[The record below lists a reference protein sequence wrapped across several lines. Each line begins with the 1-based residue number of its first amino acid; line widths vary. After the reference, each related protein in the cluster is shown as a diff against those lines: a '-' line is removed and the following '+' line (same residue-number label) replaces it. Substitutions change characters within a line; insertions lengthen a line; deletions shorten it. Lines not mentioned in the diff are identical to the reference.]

1 MFGTGRDRAVM
12 DTSVTQ
18 CRVRQCSSCLGETEF
33 FCIPCLCD
41 LCLECK
47 ENHANNLN
55 TFDHNVVIFCEKF
68 KYISKKN
75 NDAKNTDREH
85 EINNTD
91 EESANSSNY
100 TKYDNVLSDDTYLKN
115 RREQLREI
123 IRNITQALFYRCVLL
138 KAMTYDVK
146 TCQKEWAYCESK
158 ISSLKSSIDKLHL
171 CKKYFPHRCLKQ
183 KVKQN
188 LFIAKIQILENK
200 LEKSSYSPLYFLSL
214 IKKTRIPE
222 KQDNKD
228 CTKHSNIF
236 LNKSLFKGEI
246 VVLLSKFK
254 RNDREIR
261 DVGNEHLIKCMI
273 VPELHKS
280 LTVTGLEGCDHIS
293 YATQDR
299 LWVSHKNLLM
309 LASTEDRIVY
319 HITDLCKNTYT
330 GGIHAVNSRHDI
342 IYVDKY
348 KNVNK
353 ISNDLITKTVLIKQN
368 GTAWKSQCVYCSPCT
383 DDLLI
388 GMYKDD
394 PMTGKIE
401 RYNQNGK
408 LTQTMQ
414 LRCNG
419 KGLYSL
425 PCYVTENNNGDVIV
439 SDTRNCVVVVTTR
452 RGLYRFSYTG
462 HLPGSKLSPQG
473 IATDVLS
480 QILVCDNITYTI
492 QVLSQ
497 IGEFLAHLLIRPS
510 GIFKPCS
517 ISYDF
522 KTHRLWVGSDDTNRV
537 CAYKYRPRQEAL
549 ISKSQSIYLVIL

>member
-1 MFGTGRDRAVM
+1 M
-12 DTSVTQ
+12 
-18 CRVRQCSSCLGETEF
+18 
-33 FCIPCLCD
+33 
-41 LCLECK
+41 
-47 ENHANNLN
+47 
-55 TFDHNVVIFCEKF
+55 
-68 KYISKKN
+68 
-75 NDAKNTDREH
+75 
-85 EINNTD
+85 
-91 EESANSSNY
+91 
-100 TKYDNVLSDDTYLKN
+100 LSDDTYLKN
-115 RREQLREI
+115 RREQLQEI

-138 KAMTYDVK
+138 KAMLYDVK

-188 LFIAKIQILENK
+188 LFIAKLQILENK
-200 LEKSSYSPLYFLSL
+200 HEKSSYSPLYFLSL
-214 IKKTRIPE
+214 MKKTRITE
-222 KQDNKD
+222 KQDNTA
-228 CTKHSNIF
+228 CTKPSNIS
-236 LNKSLFKGEI
+236 LNKSLFKGSI

-261 DVGNEHLIKCMI
+261 YVRNENLMKCMI
-273 VPELHKS
+273 VPELQKS
-280 LTVTGLEGCDHIS
+280 FTVTGLEGCDHIS

-299 LWVSHKNLLM
+299 LWVSHRNHLM
-309 LASTEDRIVY
+309 LASTEDSIVY
-319 HITDLCKNTYT
+319 HRTDLCKNAYT
-330 GGIHAVNSRHDI
+330 AGIHAVNNRNEI
-342 IYVDKY
+342 IYVDIY

-353 ISNDLITKTVLIKQN
+353 ISNDLITKTVSIKQN
-368 GTAWKSQCVYCSPCT
+368 DTTWKSQCVYCSPRT

-394 PMTGKIE
+394 PKTGKIE

-408 LTQTMQ
+408 LTKTIQ

-419 KGLYSL
+419 KELYSL

-452 RGLYRFSYTG
+452 RGLYRFFYTG
-462 HLPGSKLSPQG
+462 HLPGSKLLPQG

-497 IGEFLAHLLIRPS
+497 NGEFLAHLFL
-510 GIFKPCS
+510 
-517 ISYDF
+517 
-522 KTHRLWVGSDDTNRV
+522 
-537 CAYKYRPRQEAL
+537 
-549 ISKSQSIYLVIL
+549 